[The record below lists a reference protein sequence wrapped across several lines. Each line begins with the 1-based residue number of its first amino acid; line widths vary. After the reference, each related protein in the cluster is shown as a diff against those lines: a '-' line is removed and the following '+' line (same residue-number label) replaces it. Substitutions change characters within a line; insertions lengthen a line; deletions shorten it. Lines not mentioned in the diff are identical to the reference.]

1 MSVVIPLFPSVLYST
16 NITGDYTETYDKMI
30 TSYDFIRTSDTD
42 TTYISDGYRV
52 LEKYSDLK
60 EKLFSEFN
68 FFKDEVMKWYTT
80 DFQIVSSWL
89 TKTEKNGTSLM
100 HCHKNSFYSGVLYF
114 DTIDG
119 VAPIEFT
126 NSSVDPSSWQ
136 INSPPLHQL
145 SPINAPSW
153 QIHPTKN
160 DLVIFPSHLYHRI
173 RDHQS
178 DEPRYSLAFNIIPT
192 GVIGNSDSQV
202 NLINIQ

>member
-1 MSVVIPLFPSVLYST
+1 MPIVIPLFPSVLYST
-16 NITGDYTETYDKMI
+16 NIQGDYTEIYDDMI
-30 TSYDFIRTSDTD
+30 RSYDFVRTSPTD

-52 LEKYSDLK
+52 LDLYSILR
-60 EKLFSEFN
+60 EKLFQEFL
-68 FFKDEVMKWYTT
+68 FFKNEVMKWYTT

-114 DTIDG
+114 DSIDG

-126 NSSVDPSSWQ
+126 NHSVDASSWQ
-136 INSPPLHQL
+136 INSPDLDLQT
-145 SPINAPSW
+145 PINATSW
-153 QIHPTKN
+153 ELNPTKN
-160 DLVIFPSHLYHRI
+160 DLIFFPSHLYHRI

-178 DEPRYSLAFNIIPT
+178 DKPRYSLAFNIIPI
-192 GVIGNSDSQV
+192 GVIGDNDSRV

>member
-1 MSVVIPLFPSVLYST
+1 M
-16 NITGDYTETYDKMI
+16 
-30 TSYDFIRTSDTD
+30 
-42 TTYISDGYRV
+42 
-52 LEKYSDLK
+52 YSDLK
-60 EKLFSEFN
+60 EKLLIEFN

-89 TKTEKNGTSLM
+89 TKTERNGTSLM

-119 VAPIEFT
+119 TAPIEFC
-126 NSSVDPSSWQ
+126 NNSVDHSSWQ
-136 INSPPLHQL
+136 INSPPPDEQT
-145 SPINAPSW
+145 PINAQAWVLSPG
-153 QIHPTKN
+153 KN
-160 DLVIFPSHLYHRI
+160 DLVFFPSHLYHRI

-178 DEPRYSLAFNIIPT
+178 DQPRYSLAFNIIPT